1 MGSDSQYQ
9 IPAIEFTMN
18 SLEVDRGTV
27 EWYHLCKKV
36 REACENY
43 GCFEIVYDKILPQSK
58 AEILSASRKLYSLPL
73 ETKKNNLTP
82 NRYQGYV
89 GPSVTAPLYEGFG
102 FQEASNYESLRS
114 FTKEMWSHDQFCTVL
129 SMMKQLDELK
139 DMIHLMILDSYGM
152 EKSSNLIMAS
162 KTVLRLHKYTAPP
175 SGEYAMAASAHTGKT
190 FSTILFDDQVSGLEV
205 QTKDEQWVKLPISPC
220 SFIFAVGDFLM
231 AWSSGRMH
239 SVKHRVMMCGEKER
253 HSLIASAFPIE
264 GSVIKAQ
271 KELVDEEYP
280 QILKDFDC
288 TEFFKFICSSEGRA
302 IDSQM
307 QVYAFAGIGT

>member
-18 SLEVDRGTV
+18 SLEVDRGTD

-43 GCFEIVYDKILPQSK
+43 GCFEIVYDKIPPQTK
-58 AEILSASRKLYSLPL
+58 AETLSASRKLYSLPL

-89 GPSVTAPLYEGFG
+89 GPGVTAPLYEGFG

-114 FTKEMWSHDQFCTVL
+114 FTEEIWSHDQFCTVL

-139 DMIHLMILDSYGM
+139 DMIHLMILDSYGL
-152 EKSSNLIMAS
+152 EKSSNLIMVS
-162 KTVLRLHKYTAPP
+162 KTVLRLHKYTTPP
-175 SGEYAMAASAHTGKT
+175 SGEYAMAASAHTDKT

-205 QTKDEQWVKLPISPC
+205 QTKDEQW
-220 SFIFAVGDFLM
+220 
-231 AWSSGRMH
+231 AWSSCRMQ

-253 HSLIASAFPIE
+253 HSLISSALPIE
-264 GSVIKAQ
+264 GSIIKAQ
-271 KELVDEEYP
+271 KELVDEDYP
-280 QILKDFDC
+280 QILKDFDY
-288 TEFFKFICSSEGRA
+288 TEFFNFICSSEGRA

>member
-9 IPAIEFTMN
+9 IPTIEFTMN
-18 SLEVDRGTV
+18 SLVVDRGTA

-43 GCFEIVYDKILPQSK
+43 GCFEIVYDKIPPQTK
-58 AEILSASRKLYSLPL
+58 AETLSASRKLYSLPL

-89 GPSVTAPLYEGFG
+89 GPGVTAPLYEGFG

-114 FTKEMWSHDQFCTVL
+114 FTEEIWSHDQFCTVL

-139 DMIHLMILDSYGM
+139 DMIHLMILDSYGL
-152 EKSSNLIMAS
+152 EKSSNLIMVS
-162 KTVLRLHKYTAPP
+162 KTVLRLHKYTTRP
-175 SGEYAMAASAHTGKT
+175 SGEYAMAASAHTDKT

-205 QTKDEQWVKLPISPC
+205 QTKDEQW
-220 SFIFAVGDFLM
+220 

-253 HSLIASAFPIE
+253 HSLISSALPIE
-264 GSVIKAQ
+264 GSIIKAQ
-271 KELVDEEYP
+271 KELVDEDYP
-280 QILKDFDC
+280 QILKDFDY
-288 TEFFKFICSSEGRA
+288 TEFFNFICSSEGRA